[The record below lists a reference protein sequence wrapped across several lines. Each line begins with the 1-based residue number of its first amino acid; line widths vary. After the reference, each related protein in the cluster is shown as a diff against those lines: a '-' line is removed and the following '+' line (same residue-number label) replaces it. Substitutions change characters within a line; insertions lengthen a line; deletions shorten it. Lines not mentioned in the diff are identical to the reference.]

1 MGVAQLQ
8 TEALSQLRS
17 KDQLDLLDSI
27 DQLRSEGINYYVS
40 LPQIIVCGD
49 QSAGKSSVLEA
60 ISGVSF
66 PVQSNTCTRFPT
78 ELILRRTPE
87 VRSSVSIVPDASRTE
102 AEKLSLAGFS
112 RELEGYD
119 GLGQMI
125 EAAKDA
131 MGIEEDGKTFS
142 KDLLRIEI
150 TGPERSHLTIVD
162 LPGLIHSPTKSQTDD
177 DVKLIK
183 SVVRKYSRWPLLAF
197 GP

>member
-1 MGVAQLQ
+1 MGITELQ

-17 KDQLDLLDSI
+17 KDQLNLLDSI
-27 DQLRSEGINYYVS
+27 DQLRSEGISRYVS

-78 ELILRRTPE
+78 ELILRRTPQAT
-87 VRSSVSIVPDASRTE
+87 SSVCIVPDASRTE
-102 AEKLSLAGFS
+102 AEKLSLAVLS

-119 GLGQMI
+119 GLGEMI
-125 EAAKDA
+125 EAAKEA
-131 MGIEEDGKTFS
+131 MGIREHGKTFS

-162 LPGLIHSPTKSQTDD
+162 LPGLIHSPTGSQTDD
-177 DVKLIK
+177 DVELIK
-183 SVVRKYSRWPLLAF
+183 GVVRKYSK
-197 GP
+197 

>member
-1 MGVAQLQ
+1 MRATELQ

-17 KDQLDLLDSI
+17 KDQLNLLDSI
-27 DQLRSEGINYYVS
+27 DQLRSEGISRYVS

-87 VRSSVSIVPDASRTE
+87 VSSSVSIVPDASRTE
-102 AEKLSLAGFS
+102 AEKLSLMGMG

-119 GLGQMI
+119 GLGEMI

-131 MGIEEDGKTFS
+131 MGIKEYGKMFT

-162 LPGLIHSPTKSQTDD
+162 LPGLIHSPTKSQTDG
-177 DVKLIK
+177 DVELIRGI
-183 SVVRKYSRWPLLAF
+183 VGKYSK
-197 GP
+197 